1 MRRTSRT
8 RLPLVTVIAVTLT
21 ALLATLAPSAQA
33 APVRWRDVVS
43 RADVVKVFPALA
55 REDLTRGVGNPSVSH
70 PSPAGCTPTETR
82 AKKVLWFGNRDN
94 WAARKRGFYTAL
106 VQFRTVAE
114 AKRLV
119 TDMKRYVRACSHY
132 QVGSVLTV
140 RVRPAALPRLGDQ
153 RVAYRQVQE
162 WSTDPGVQ
170 RSTIVYV
177 REGKRVMAMRV
188 MLPKTVPARDIAR
201 IARAGAAKMG

>member
-33 APVRWRDVVS
+33 APMRWRDLVS

-55 REDLTRGVGNPSVSH
+55 REDLVRGVGNPSVSH
-70 PSPAGCTPTETR
+70 PSPVGCSTAETQ
-82 AKKVLWFGNRDN
+82 AKKVLWFGNNDN
-94 WAARKRGFYTAL
+94 WAARKRGFYT
-106 VQFRTVAE
+106 RVAE
-114 AKRLV
+114 FGSVSQAKRLV
-119 TDMKRYVRACSHY
+119 AEVKRYVRACSRY
-132 QVGSVLTV
+132 QVGTVLTV
-140 RVRPAALPRLGDQ
+140 RLRPAALPRLGDQ

-162 WSTDPGVQ
+162 WSSAPGVQ

-188 MLPKTVPARDIAR
+188 MLPKAVPARDIAR

>member
-8 RLPLVTVIAVTLT
+8 RLPLVTMIAVTLT

-33 APVRWRDVVS
+33 APARWRDLVS

-55 REDLTRGVGNPSVSH
+55 REDLGRGVGNPSVGY
-70 PSPAGCTPTETR
+70 PSPAGCSPAQTQ
-82 AKKVLWFGNRDN
+82 AKKVLWFGNNDN
-94 WAARKRGFYTAL
+94 WAARKRGFYTTLAE
-106 VQFRTVAE
+106 FRSVKQ

-119 TDMKRYVRACSHY
+119 AEVKRYVRACSRY
-132 QVGSVLTV
+132 QVGTVLAV
-140 RVRPAALPRLGDQ
+140 RLRPAALPRLGDQ

-162 WSTDPGVQ
+162 WSSDPGVQ

-188 MLPKTVPARDIAR
+188 MLPKTVPAREIAR
-201 IARAGAAKMG
+201 IARLGAAKMG